1 MRCFMEESPVDFIR
15 FPLLEAVDRERL
27 SYHSANRNEADLP
40 AVQALL
46 NQVSGRSLKNFDN
59 P

>member
-1 MRCFMEESPVDFIR
+1 MEESPVDFIR
-15 FPLLEAVDRERL
+15 FPLPEAVDRERL

-46 NQVSGRSLKNFDN
+46 NQVSGRSL
-59 P
+59 